1 MNPTLTEI
9 IETLNNW
16 AIDTQYDLKQ
26 DWNEEKEL
34 TAIHLQLLLTAK
46 ANLEM
51 IKQTAKK
58 NEASIK
64 L

>member
-1 MNPTLTEI
+1 MKPTLTQI
-9 IETLNNW
+9 IEILNEW
-16 AIDTQYDLKQ
+16 AIDTQFDLKA

-34 TAIHLQLLLTAK
+34 TFIHLQMLLTAK

-58 NEASIK
+58 NEASIN

>member
-1 MNPTLTEI
+1 MTLTEI
-9 IETLNNW
+9 IQKLDEW
-16 AIDTQYDLKQ
+16 ATDTHYDLKQ

-34 TAIHLQLLLTAK
+34 TAIHLQSLLIAK

-51 IKQTAKK
+51 IIRTPKK
-58 NEASIK
+58 NEPSIN

>member
-1 MNPTLTEI
+1 MDTLTEI
-9 IETLNNW
+9 IEKLNEL

-34 TAIHLQLLLTAK
+34 TAIHLQMLLIAK

-51 IKQTAKK
+51 IKQTTNK
-58 NEASIK
+58 N
-64 L
+64 

>member
-1 MNPTLTEI
+1 METETLTQI
-9 IETLNNW
+9 IEKLNEW

-34 TAIHLQLLLTAK
+34 TAIHLQMLLTAK

-58 NEASIK
+58 TNQQ

>member
-1 MNPTLTEI
+1 MKPTLTEI
-9 IETLNNW
+9 IETLNEW
-16 AIDTQYDLKQ
+16 AIDTQFDLKA

-34 TAIHLQLLLTAK
+34 TSIHLQMLLTAK

-58 NEASIK
+58 NEASIN